1 MTEMATASLVR
12 GNSPIGEKLWDV
24 LIVGAG
30 PAGATAAAH
39 IASAGHAVL
48 LIDKCEFPREK
59 ACGDALIP
67 DALNSL
73 KSLGLYETV
82 RMRGHSVDRLV
93 IISPSGIK
101 VCVPTECVTLKR
113 VYLDQLIV
121 NAAVDRGAT
130 LVAGSVANIFQ
141 EPNRHV
147 TAALDDSNTRVRAR
161 IGVIATGANVSLL
174 QDLDMLRRPK
184 ASGTALRC
192 YVKSP
197 VDLDHMVVS
206 YQRSISPGYA
216 WIFPMGEHE
225 YNVGCGVF
233 YTRDSHRKTNLRE
246 VFNKFVTRAA
256 VAKPLM
262 DSAESVTPLR
272 GARLRSG
279 LEGAAFCNGGS
290 IVAIGETAG
299 ATYPFTGE
307 GIGKAMESGAVAARQ
322 ICEALKDNDLS
333 PIHSLPLLFEKELAP
348 RYSGYRVAQR
358 WLSKPWLSDLMA
370 ARIVRSRRLQQ
381 ATAGIINE
389 TADPRM
395 LFSWRTLLPD
405 WVRGDDENWM
415 S

>member
-174 QDLDMLRRPK
+174 QDHPWI
-184 ASGTALRC
+184 
-192 YVKSP
+192 
-197 VDLDHMVVS
+197 
-206 YQRSISPGYA
+206 SIT
-216 WIFPMGEHE
+216 W
-225 YNVGCGVF
+225 
-233 YTRDSHRKTNLRE
+233 
-246 VFNKFVTRAA
+246 
-256 VAKPLM
+256 
-262 DSAESVTPLR
+262 
-272 GARLRSG
+272 
-279 LEGAAFCNGGS
+279 
-290 IVAIGETAG
+290 
-299 ATYPFTGE
+299 
-307 GIGKAMESGAVAARQ
+307 
-322 ICEALKDNDLS
+322 
-333 PIHSLPLLFEKELAP
+333 
-348 RYSGYRVAQR
+348 
-358 WLSKPWLSDLMA
+358 
-370 ARIVRSRRLQQ
+370 
-381 ATAGIINE
+381 
-389 TADPRM
+389 
-395 LFSWRTLLPD
+395 
-405 WVRGDDENWM
+405 
-415 S
+415 